1 MTIRRHNS
9 LPHTVKTG
17 SETRGGKE
25 PTRILLE
32 LVRIGIRMSTK
43 HRESK
48 IVNEQESNPSNK
60 TIRFPK
66 GTFRFAVLSDVCRIE
81 AVRAGAQDRANGRH

>member
-1 MTIRRHNS
+1 
-9 LPHTVKTG
+9 
-17 SETRGGKE
+17 
-25 PTRILLE
+25 
-32 LVRIGIRMSTK
+32 MSTK

-66 GTFRFAVLSDVCRIE
+66 GTFRFGVLSDVYRVE